1 MSTDQLNP
9 DEVFDFPQ
17 KALEF
22 RFVHA
27 SGPGGQHV
35 NKASTAV
42 ELRVTISALLLGLEV
57 ADRLREQQKNRINK
71 QGQIVIQANQFR
83 SQLNNRK
90 DAVARLGQ
98 FIEAARV
105 RPKRRIATH
114 PSYAAK
120 RKRMDNKANRGRTKL
135 NRRKPALD

>member
-1 MSTDQLNP
+1 MSTDQVNP
-9 DEVFDFPQ
+9 DEIFDFPQ

-42 ELRVTISALLLGLEV
+42 ELRVTISALLLGPEI
-57 ADRLREQQKNRINK
+57 ADRLRKQQKNRINK
-71 QGQIVIQANQFR
+71 QGQLVIQADQFR

-90 DAVARLGQ
+90 DAITRLTQ

-105 RPKRRIATH
+105 RPKRRIATR

-120 RKRMDNKANRGRTKL
+120 RKRMDSNTKRGRTKS
-135 NRRKPALD
+135 NRKKPQLD